1 MVKILKLTDLKKD
14 WYMKAKTPKYTGITQ
29 NLRESQTDLKPIKK
43 LFAIEALLFLLL
55 KLNTTF
61 L

>member
-1 MVKILKLTDLKKD
+1 
-14 WYMKAKTPKYTGITQ
+14 MKAKTPKYTGITQ